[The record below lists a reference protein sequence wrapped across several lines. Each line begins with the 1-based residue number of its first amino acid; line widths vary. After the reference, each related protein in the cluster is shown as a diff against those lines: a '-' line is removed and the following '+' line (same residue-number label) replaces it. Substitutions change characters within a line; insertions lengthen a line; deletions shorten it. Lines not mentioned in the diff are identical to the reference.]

1 MVIVL
6 GLNNSKT
13 LIHHMANHC
22 VLLLNIEALLKVP
35 KWRGQVFFRMTNDCC
50 LLKPTLTRH

>member
-13 LIHHMANHC
+13 LIYHMANHC

-35 KWRGQVFFRMTNDCC
+35 KWRGQVFFSHD
-50 LLKPTLTRH
+50 K